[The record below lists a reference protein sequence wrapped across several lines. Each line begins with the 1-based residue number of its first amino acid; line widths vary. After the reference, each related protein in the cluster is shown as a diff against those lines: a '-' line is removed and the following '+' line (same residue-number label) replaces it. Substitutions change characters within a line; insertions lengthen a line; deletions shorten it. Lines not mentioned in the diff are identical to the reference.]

1 MPECQK
7 EIILSKIWGEI
18 FKISN
23 LFKFNYIQETNRL

>member
-1 MPECQK
+1 MPERNH
-7 EIILSKIWGEI
+7 LSKIWGEI